1 MVLTSDM
8 GCPCVAIRDP
18 LHVHLL
24 DANAQHEKE
33 ALGIVGVNLL
43 YAAFYQRASPESL
56 IRSLMH
62 KLPDGGLELA
72 VRPSP
77 SVTL

>member
-1 MVLTSDM
+1 M
-8 GCPCVAIRDP
+8 GVRFQAQPRESPSEIL

-43 YAAFYQRASPESL
+43 N
-56 IRSLMH
+56 
-62 KLPDGGLELA
+62 A
-72 VRPSP
+72 V
-77 SVTL
+77 